1 MKSPRWTP
9 AEIMLKGTAAR
20 LLFGDPALVL
30 GDAFAPAPFKTAV
43 EEKGDALRVTATVA
57 NPGLKSTF
65 TDTYHNDLNTQAP
78 FNDRALL
85 VIDLPSDG
93 PAVGRVEVAGVRV
106 GGKALPHRLVGYAV
120 EKDQGARRLHVQVDV
135 PATGFQTSAFRIV
148 GATVE
153 IVARRPGREG
163 S

>member
-9 AEIMLKGTAAR
+9 ADIMLKGTAAR
-20 LLFGDPALVL
+20 VLFGDPALVL
-30 GDAFAPAPFKTAV
+30 GDAFAPAPFRTAV
-43 EEKGDALRVTATVA
+43 GEKGDELRVTATVV

-65 TDTYHNDLNTQAP
+65 TDTYHNDLNAQAP

-85 VIDLPSDG
+85 VVDLPADW
-93 PAVGRVEVAGVRV
+93 PAVGQVDVVGVKV
-106 GGKALPHRLVGYAV
+106 GRQALPSCLVGHAV
-120 EKDQGARRLHVQVDV
+120 ESDQGTRRLHVQVDV

-153 IVARRPGREG
+153 IVARRPKEG
-163 S
+163 AR